1 MVSTSRRVNRK
12 AHFDAPGHIRRK
24 IMSAPVSKELR
35 AEHGLRSLPIR
46 KDDEVLVVRGS
57 SRGSEGRIVQVYR
70 KKWVVHL
77 ERLQKEKSNGATV
90 QIPIHPSNVVIT
102 KIKMDKD
109 RKVLIARKSGKSVE
123 EAEA

>member
-1 MVSTSRRVNRK
+1 M
-12 AHFDAPGHIRRK
+12 
-24 IMSAPVSKELR
+24 
-35 AEHGLRSLPIR
+35 
-46 KDDEVLVVRGS
+46 RGS

-109 RKVLIARKSGKSVE
+109 RYVFDAFASGAWANTLQQGSHCAQVGQE
-123 EAEA
+123 RRGG